1 MDKLLEVDDLTQCY
15 PNGRGVR
22 NVSFDVMKGDIFGFI
37 GPNGAGK
44 TTVLKIILGL
54 IRPDQGSV
62 RIFGH
67 HVAEAFEQAMSHV
80 GCLIE
85 TAEAYEYMSAYDNLK
100 LSARFYRD
108 LPKTRIDQVLEQVG
122 LTPYKHERVNG
133 YSLGM
138 KQRLGLASALL
149 SDPKLVLLDE
159 PSNGLDIEGM
169 ADVRNT
175 VLQLSREQGITF
187 LIASHLMHDLG
198 MIANRIGIMNNG
210 SLIRIGNKDELL
222 QGGTTL
228 EQYVLSQIQ
237 QPKEAIRNV

>member
-1 MDKLLEVDDLTQCY
+1 MDTLLEVQDVTKRY
-15 PNGRGVR
+15 SNGRGVR

-54 IRPDQGSV
+54 IRPDEGNV

-67 HVAEAFEQAMSHV
+67 PVAEAFEQAMGRV

-85 TAEAYEYMSAYDNLK
+85 TADAYEYMSAYDNLK
-100 LSARFYRD
+100 LSARFYRE
-108 LPKTRIDQVLEQVG
+108 LPKTRMDQVLEQVG
-122 LTPYKHERVNG
+122 LAPYKHERVSG

-149 SDPKLVLLDE
+149 SNPELVLLDE
-159 PSNGLDIEGM
+159 PANGLDIEGM

-175 VLQLSREQGITF
+175 ILRLSKEQGITF

-198 MIANRIGIMNNG
+198 MIANKIGIMHNG
-210 SLIRIGNKDELL
+210 SLIRTGNVDELL

-228 EQYVLSQIQ
+228 EQFVLAQIQ
-237 QPKEAIRNV
+237 EQKDAKQHA